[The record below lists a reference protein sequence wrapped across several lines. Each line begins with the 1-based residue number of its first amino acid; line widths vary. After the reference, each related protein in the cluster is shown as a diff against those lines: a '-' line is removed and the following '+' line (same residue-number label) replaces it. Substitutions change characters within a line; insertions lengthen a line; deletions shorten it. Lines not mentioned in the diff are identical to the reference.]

1 MHALKVLLHLSSFAV
16 LLLSNAVAQAA
27 MVDCRPPE
35 AARFVVFLSE
45 PQYSPTA
52 FSKREDMLRFFN
64 RLQEYLD
71 QRRDSEMAGIKR
83 IDFRVARC
91 EKRVPAP
98 DGHDFTNDVVRNLY
112 DRGVVVEIWGTLDVK
127 QQGGKPVSPTAQINY
142 LLVPVKR
149 GVVEGSDKV
158 PGIHRFNYP
167 DAEIV
172 ATDFVD
178 LISNMDLH
186 AFVATA
192 IGVMAFDG
200 EDFALAHEML
210 CKAGSQLS
218 RTEKRLALKAET
230 KSQSEGIQQL
240 RVFLR
245 DLAGKAI
252 VEARQK
258 PSAAVPAFARL
269 LEPSNPCSEEPPK

>member
-1 MHALKVLLHLSSFAV
+1 MRTLKRFLSVAGMASFLMSGAASDAAL
-16 LLLSNAVAQAA
+16 
-27 MVDCRPPE
+27 VDCRPPE

-45 PQYSPTA
+45 PQYSQNA
-52 FSKREDMLRFFN
+52 FSTRDQMLRFFN

-71 QRRDSEMAGIKR
+71 QRRDSEMAGIKGV
-83 IDFRVARC
+83 DFRVARC
-91 EKRVPAP
+91 EKRVPAI
-98 DGHDFTNDVVRNLY
+98 DGHDFTDDVVRNLY
-112 DRGVVVEIWGTLDVK
+112 DRGVVVEIWGQLDAK
-127 QQGGKPVSPTAQINY
+127 QKGGARVTPTAQINY

-149 GVVEGSDKV
+149 GVVAGSERV
-158 PGIHRFNYP
+158 PGVLRFNYP

-178 LISNMDLH
+178 LVSNGDLH

-218 RTEKRLALKAET
+218 RTEKRLAQGAET
-230 KSQSEGIQQL
+230 KPQSEGIQRL
-240 RVFLR
+240 RAFLR
-245 DLAGKAI
+245 DLASKAI
-252 VEARQK
+252 VEARKK
-258 PSAAVPAFARL
+258 PAAAAFARL
-269 LEPSNPCSEEPPK
+269 LEPSNPCSAQEPAN

>member
-1 MHALKVLLHLSSFAV
+1 MKLILRVVLLAALCATSTRSEAV
-16 LLLSNAVAQAA
+16 L
-27 MVDCRPPE
+27 VDCRPPE

-45 PQYSPTA
+45 PEFTPNA
-52 FSKREDMLRFFN
+52 FSKREEMLRFFN

-71 QRRDSEMAGIKR
+71 QRRDSEMAGIKGV
-83 IDFRVARC
+83 DFRVARC
-91 EKRVPAP
+91 EKRVPAI

-112 DRGVVVEIWGTLDVK
+112 DRGVVVEIWGTLDAK
-127 QQGGKPVSPTAQINY
+127 QQGGNRVSPTAQINY
-142 LLVPVKR
+142 LLVPIKR
-149 GVVEGSDKV
+149 GIVAGSEKV
-158 PGIHRFNYP
+158 PGVHRFNYP

-178 LISNMDLH
+178 LVSNMDLH

-230 KSQSEGIQQL
+230 KPQSEGIQQL
-240 RVFLR
+240 RAFLR

-252 VEARQK
+252 AEARKK
-258 PSAAVPAFARL
+258 PSAAVPTFARL
-269 LEPSNPCSEEPPK
+269 LEPGNPCSAQEAPK